1 MCPRCDTL
9 HLIINPHNNIMA
21 LTQDVTDTLSEA
33 SGLIR
38 TALFKMA
45 KNERPS
51 TLTSLV
57 KVLTDL
63 ERIAEFDVILDDID
77 AIIDNDKK
85 KYD

>member
-1 MCPRCDTL
+1 
-9 HLIINPHNNIMA
+9 MA
-21 LTQDVTDTLSEA
+21 LTQEVSDTLSEA

-51 TLTSLV
+51 TLSSLV

-63 ERIAEFDVILDDID
+63 ERIAEYDVILDDID
-77 AIIDNDKK
+77 AIIDQEKRKD
-85 KYD
+85 D

>member
-1 MCPRCDTL
+1 
-9 HLIINPHNNIMA
+9 MA
-21 LTQDVTDTLSEA
+21 LTQEVTDTLAEA

-51 TLTSLV
+51 TLSSLV

-63 ERIAEFDVILDDID
+63 ERIAEFDTILDDID
-77 AIIDNDKK
+77 AIIDKDKRND
-85 KYD
+85 D

>member
-1 MCPRCDTL
+1 
-9 HLIINPHNNIMA
+9 MA
-21 LTQDVTDTLSEA
+21 LTQEVTDTLAEA

-51 TLTSLV
+51 TLSSLV

-63 ERIAEFDVILDDID
+63 ERIAEFDNILDDID
-77 AIIDNDKK
+77 DIINNEKRNGD
-85 KYD
+85 

>member
-1 MCPRCDTL
+1 
-9 HLIINPHNNIMA
+9 MA
-21 LTQDVTDTLSEA
+21 LTQEVSDTLSEA

-51 TLTSLV
+51 TLSSLV

-63 ERIAEFDVILDDID
+63 ERIAEFDEILDDID
-77 AIIDNDKK
+77 AIIDKEKRKD
-85 KYD
+85 D

>member
-1 MCPRCDTL
+1 M
-9 HLIINPHNNIMA
+9 IMA
-21 LTQDVTDTLSEA
+21 LTQEVSDTLSEA

-51 TLTSLV
+51 TLSSLV

-63 ERIAEFDVILDDID
+63 ERIAEYDVILDDID
-77 AIIDNDKK
+77 AIIDQEKRKD
-85 KYD
+85 D